1 MRKRSWGNGAYRLAP
16 CRVATN
22 LQFKREGKKGG
33 EGKEGREGWGKAG
46 RKEGRKAQGSA
57 IKCGK
62 PVLTVSNK
70 HQWRVAHLS
79 VTHLYLLL

>member
-46 RKEGRKAQGSA
+46 RKESTRKHNKMWKAGA
-57 IKCGK
+57 DC
-62 PVLTVSNK
+62 VS
-70 HQWRVAHLS
+70 
-79 VTHLYLLL
+79 